1 LDHKIQQDSSYHQK
15 INAGL
20 LHAIKK
26 ELVKQVTVLIAHI
39 HYLTELPGQVCKLPG
54 FDINGSVLVSFDDGL
69 VVFNPDPEISGIF
82 LG

>member
-1 LDHKIQQDSSYHQK
+1 MTIIYL
-15 INAGL
+15 IN
-20 LHAIKK
+20 HSTSK
-26 ELVKQVTVLIAHI
+26 
-39 HYLTELPGQVCKLPG
+39 PFKLPG